1 MQLSAPFYAVGRLVS
16 RWHDAIVDPARRERT
31 VLASL
36 LIYVLLW
43 TAYGTI
49 AKSSQGLHPDMTEIV
64 AWSRDLSL
72 GYLKHPPF
80 AAWLVWLWFSVFPLT
95 EWFYYLLAMLM
106 PGIALW
112 IVWRIS
118 ADYLDVEKRIVG
130 VALLTFV
137 PFFNFHALKFN
148 VNTVLLPLWA
158 ATTFFFLRS
167 IRSRGAICAA
177 LAGIAAAGSMLGKY
191 WSVFLVAGLALV
203 PIVDRH
209 RFRYFRSTAP
219 WITIAAGLFA
229 LWAHLIWLLDSDFK
243 SFSYALIVHGDKP
256 FGEAFA
262 SAAGYLAGAFG
273 YVAIPIIITFAIAW
287 PSIKILADIAWP
299 RENERRVVAVAFW
312 APLLLP
318 VVGAVAASA
327 DINSLWSMP
336 VFSLFSIVLLS
347 STEITVHAIDAR
359 RVLFGAALLPMVM
372 LIASP
377 AIAIMVQFAGPA
389 PAAAQTRLLAN
400 EVERLWHLT
409 TPRPLRFVGGDA
421 DLAYGV
427 ITYAVDR
434 PRALTALPQPSRAD
448 IMKHGFVL
456 LCFAEDKSC
465 RRQMSGRGPDAKEIE
480 TEIVRNFF
488 RVAGI
493 PQRYTILIV
502 PPTSIT
508 SK

>member
-1 MQLSAPFYAVGRLVS
+1 VAV
-16 RWHDAIVDPARRERT
+16 
-31 VLASL
+31 
-36 LIYVLLW
+36 
-43 TAYGTI
+43 
-49 AKSSQGLHPDMTEIV
+49 
-64 AWSRDLSL
+64 
-72 GYLKHPPF
+72 
-80 AAWLVWLWFSVFPLT
+80 
-95 EWFYYLLAMLM
+95 
-106 PGIALW
+106 
-112 IVWRIS
+112 
-118 ADYLDVEKRIVG
+118 
-130 VALLTFV
+130 
-137 PFFNFHALKFN
+137 
-148 VNTVLLPLWA
+148 
-158 ATTFFFLRS
+158 
-167 IRSRGAICAA
+167 
-177 LAGIAAAGSMLGKY
+177 
-191 WSVFLVAGLALV
+191 
-203 PIVDRH
+203 
-209 RFRYFRSTAP
+209 
-219 WITIAAGLFA
+219 
-229 LWAHLIWLLDSDFK
+229 
-243 SFSYALIVHGDKP
+243 
-256 FGEAFA
+256 
-262 SAAGYLAGAFG
+262 
-273 YVAIPIIITFAIAW
+273 PIIITFAIAW

-347 STEITVHAIDAR
+347 STEITVHVIDAR

-448 IMKHGFVL
+448 FTKHGFVL

-465 RRQMSGRGPDAKEIE
+465 RHQMSGRGPDAKQIE

>member
-1 MQLSAPFYAVGRLVS
+1 MQLSAPFYAASRRVS

-36 LIYVLLW
+36 VVYVLLW
-43 TAYGTI
+43 TIYAI
-49 AKSSQGLHPDMTEIV
+49 VAKSSQGLHPDMTEIV

-95 EWFYYLLAMLM
+95 EWSYYLLAMLM

-112 IVWRIS
+112 IIWRIS
-118 ADYLDVEKRIVG
+118 ADYLDIEKRIVG
-130 VALLTFV
+130 LAILTFV

-167 IRSRGAICAA
+167 IRSRDPIYAA
-177 LAGIAAAGSMLGKY
+177 LAGIAAAASMLGKY
-191 WSVFLVAGLALV
+191 WSIFLVAGLALA
-203 PIVDRH
+203 PLVDRH

-229 LWAHLIWLLDSDFK
+229 LWAHIIWLFDTEFEP
-243 SFSYALIVHGDKP
+243 FSYALIVHGDKP
-256 FGEAFA
+256 IGEAFS
-262 SAAGYLAGAFG
+262 SAVGYLGGAFG
-273 YVAIPIIITFAIAW
+273 YVAVPIMIAFAITW
-287 PSIKILADIAWP
+287 PNRKTLADILWP
-299 RENERRVVAVAFW
+299 RENERRVVATAFW

-318 VVGAVAASA
+318 VVGAVVGRA

-336 VFSLFSIVLLS
+336 VFSLFSVVLLS
-347 STEITVHAIDAR
+347 STEMTVRAIDAR
-359 RVLFGAALLPMVM
+359 RVLFGAALLPIVM

-377 AIAIMVQFAGPA
+377 AIAIMAQVAGPA

-427 ITYAVDR
+427 TTYAADR

-448 IMKHGFVL
+448 ITKHGFVL
-456 LCFAEDKSC
+456 LCLAEDKICQGHLS
-465 RRQMSGRGPDAKEIE
+465 SSDPDAKQVE

-488 RVAGI
+488 RIAGI
-493 PQRYTILIV
+493 PQRYKILIV
-502 PPTSIT
+502 PPHR
-508 SK
+508 